1 VTAAAHPPEAALR
14 HGNAYLAPTHAA
26 TAARPRM
33 RLLGFKPLIRSTLR
47 GFIDIE
53 LGIGLQITEASLHVS
68 HGKAWVGLPSKPV
81 LDADGRH
88 LVQNGKKQYRAILA
102 WRNKR
107 LSDAFSRAV
116 VALVI
121 ERHPGAL
128 DDGGVP

>member
-1 VTAAAHPPEAALR
+1 MIRGARPSEGELRRGEAATWGR
-14 HGNAYLAPTHAA
+14 PPSSD
-26 TAARPRM
+26 RPRM
-33 RLLGFKPLIRSTLR
+33 RLLTFKPFVKNSLR

-68 HGKAWVGLPSKPV
+68 HGKVWVSLPSKPM

-88 LVQNGKKQYRAILA
+88 LVRNGKKQYWPMLA
-102 WRNKR
+102 WRDKR
-107 LSDAFSRAV
+107 LADTFSKAV

-128 DDGGVP
+128 DDDGAN